1 MLVNCGGDDVGTRV
15 GTAVGA
21 AVGVGGGVKVAC
33 GNWVAVAVGEAWV
46 GTAVGGWFSL
56 DAETGLQATMPE
68 TAKKANSASKK
79 RSGGEEVIGF
89 IFTGRIVD
97 QFGEL
102 TRRRGQPGIES
113 FSSLIYRPTKPYVS
127 ASLEIGHGLT
137 RMNTDKNPC
146 KLVPHQ
152 HLPCVLS
159 TRPIGDL

>member
-1 MLVNCGGDDVGTRV
+1 
-15 GTAVGA
+15 
-21 AVGVGGGVKVAC
+21 
-33 GNWVAVAVGEAWV
+33 
-46 GTAVGGWFSL
+46 
-56 DAETGLQATMPE
+56 MPE

-113 FSSLIYRPTKPYVS
+113 FSSLICRPTKPHVS

-152 HLPCVLS
+152 HLSCVLS
-159 TRPIGDL
+159 TWPIGDPRRRYQSQAGELAGRNLADDGMANHHLFMEKIS